1 MFSAAVAAVRAQHQ
15 PRGARGN
22 TVRIRRGYVL
32 EDGLARI
39 HRLSAEAMKE
49 RLHVIYVNDH
59 GLDEPGIDLGGLFK
73 EFWNDLS
80 AQTFDVNFG
89 LFRTNAESLLYPNP
103 TSRTAHGNDH
113 TTYFNFVGRVLGKAL
128 LEGITVEPRF
138 VGFFLSYIRGG

>member
-1 MFSAAVAAVRAQHQ
+1 MRAAGAPAVVRELAERTPRAAALLAGMPYSVPFRERLTMFSAAVAAVRAQHQ

-103 TSRTAHGNDH
+103 TSRTAH
-113 TTYFNFVGRVLGKAL
+113 
-128 LEGITVEPRF
+128 
-138 VGFFLSYIRGG
+138 